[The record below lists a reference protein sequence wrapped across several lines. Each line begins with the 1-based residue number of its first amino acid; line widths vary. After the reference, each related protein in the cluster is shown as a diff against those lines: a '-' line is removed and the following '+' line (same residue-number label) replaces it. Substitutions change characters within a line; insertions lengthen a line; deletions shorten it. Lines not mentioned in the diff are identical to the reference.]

1 MCMHKSGIVVRVDET
16 TIKVFC
22 LPGED
27 AHLKIREKYKIS
39 DSNAIGRF
47 QTPVEFKPVR
57 GIESIDQYDFVF
69 DAGKP
74 DWWMAE
80 FEEESKHVLFRAS
93 QEDLSG
99 DFAGYLDLRALTSLP
114 ANAKLTAGG
123 SLDLRSLTSLPAN
136 AKLTAG
142 GYLDLSALTSLPANA
157 KLTAGGYL
165 DLRTVPKYQRDA
177 WHAAQK
183 KAK

>member
-27 AHLKIREKYKIS
+27 SHLKIREKYKIS

-57 GIESIDQYDFVF
+57 GIESIDQYDFAF

-80 FEEESKHVLFRAS
+80 FEEEAKRVLFRAS

-123 SLDLRSLTSLPAN
+123 
-136 AKLTAG
+136 
-142 GYLDLSALTSLPANA
+142 YLDLSA
-157 KLTAGGYL
+157 
-165 DLRTVPKYQRDA
+165 VPKDQRDA
-177 WHAAQK
+177 WHAAALDREEGKTKVAKAK
-183 KAK
+183 KAKVSK